1 MKLISQ
7 KLKSRYLLIYHLPL
21 VSPNTLREKKQYRRF
36 VWYYDQFLLCLHKT
50 KNKNKTTDWFW
61 RIWNE
66 NLNQSRRN
74 RGCLE
79 WVDFYKKIDK
89 IWFWASWFSGTFP
102 PVKSKSD
109 YMCTGFY
116 ILITPFWTSFNK
128 NYEERSATDGLHLRR
143 TAKDFSEQRSF
154 LTMRMNISSTTQSTA
169 QKMKFSIKGFFSKCD
184 QICRKVSASV
194 ESLMIKYIF

>member
-66 NLNQSRRN
+66 NLIQSRRN

-79 WVDFYKKIDK
+79 WVNFYKNIDK
-89 IWFWASWFSGTFP
+89 IWFWASWFSGIFP
-102 PVKSKSD
+102 PVNSKSD

-184 QICRKVSASV
+184 KICRKVSASV
-194 ESLMIKYIF
+194 ENLMIKYIF